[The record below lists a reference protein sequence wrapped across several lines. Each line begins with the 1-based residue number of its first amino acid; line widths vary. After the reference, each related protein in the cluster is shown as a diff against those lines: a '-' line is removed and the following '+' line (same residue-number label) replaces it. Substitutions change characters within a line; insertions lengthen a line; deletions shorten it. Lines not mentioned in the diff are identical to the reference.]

1 MKNAEGEDILVPE
14 GQSKIWNYHPNLP
27 VPNSPVFRWRP
38 RIGFVLNWFRHGWF
52 ALSGA
57 TIWVATQI
65 VAPLNANQPCLNQF
79 KTKPI
84 RGRQRKTGEL
94 GTGRLG

>member
-1 MKNAEGEDILVPE
+1 MPSRLHWANDG
-14 GQSKIWNYHPNLP
+14 WNH
-27 VPNSPVFRWRP
+27 VKTTK
-38 RIGFVLNWFRHGWF
+38 
-52 ALSGA
+52 AK
-57 TIWVATQI
+57 ATQI

>member
-1 MKNAEGEDILVPE
+1 MLHWANDG
-14 GQSKIWNYHPNLP
+14 WNH
-27 VPNSPVFRWRP
+27 VKTTK
-38 RIGFVLNWFRHGWF
+38 
-52 ALSGA
+52 AK
-57 TIWVATQI
+57 ATQI

-94 GTGRLG
+94 GTGR